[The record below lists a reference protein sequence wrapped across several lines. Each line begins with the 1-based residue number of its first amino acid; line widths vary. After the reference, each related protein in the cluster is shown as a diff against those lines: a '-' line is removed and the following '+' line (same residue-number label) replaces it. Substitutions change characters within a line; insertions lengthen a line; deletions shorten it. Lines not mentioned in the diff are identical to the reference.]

1 MKRMR
6 NTNMSEMSISEKES
20 AGDEVLAAML
30 TS

>member
-1 MKRMR
+1 
-6 NTNMSEMSISEKES
+6 MSEMSVSEKAS

>member
-1 MKRMR
+1 
-6 NTNMSEMSISEKES
+6 MSVSEKAS